1 MAKKIKMVAV
11 ISVLA
16 TLVFTALYQKWNTGL
31 LLTLAITAGTIAYH
45 FVMRLA
51 VGSIVDAVMHN
62 HADYRK
68 SWYQMRPFEQKF
80 YEKLGVKKWKGKM
93 PTYAPALF
101 SVKERSLEEI
111 VQATC
116 QAEIVHEII
125 VVFSFMPL
133 IAVVWFDSFMVF
145 LLTSIGAACVDLT
158 FVIMQRYN
166 RPRLVK
172 MAERMKKSR

>member
-1 MAKKIKMVAV
+1 MAKMVKSTAV
-11 ISVLA
+11 VSVLA
-16 TLVFTALYQKWNTGL
+16 TLILTVLYQKMNIGI

-45 FVMRLA
+45 FVMRLV
-51 VGSIVDAVMHN
+51 VGGVVNRIMGN

-68 SWYQMRPFEQKF
+68 QWYQMRPFEKKL
-80 YEKLGVKKWKGKM
+80 YEKIGVKKWKGKM
-93 PTYAPALF
+93 PTYDPSLF
-101 SVKERSLEEI
+101 SVKEKSFEEI

-125 VVFSFMPL
+125 VVFSFLPL
-133 IAVVWFDSFMVF
+133 VAVIWFGSFMVF
-145 LLTSIGAACVDLT
+145 LLTSIGAACMDLT

-172 MAERMKKSR
+172 MAERMK

>member
-1 MAKKIKMVAV
+1 MAKTIKSVAV
-11 ISVLA
+11 VSVLA
-16 TLVFTALYQKWNTGL
+16 TFAFTALYQNWNTEL

-51 VGSIVDAVMHN
+51 VGSIVDAIMHN

-68 SWYQMRPFEQKF
+68 PWYQMHPFEKKL

-93 PTYAPALF
+93 PTYDPSLF
-101 SVKERSLEEI
+101 SVKEKSFDEI

-125 VVFSFMPL
+125 VVFSFLPL
-133 IAVVWFDSFMVF
+133 VAVIWFGSFMVF
-145 LLTSIGAACVDLT
+145 LLTSIGAACMDLT
-158 FVIMQRYN
+158 FVMMQRYN

-172 MAERMKKSR
+172 MAERMK

>member
-1 MAKKIKMVAV
+1 MAKKIKTVTV

-16 TLVFTALYQKWNTGL
+16 TLVFAVLYQKWNKGL

-51 VGSIVDAVMHN
+51 VGSVVDAVMKN

-68 SWYQMRPFEQKF
+68 TWYQLRPFEKKI
-80 YEKLGVKKWKGKM
+80 YEKLGVKRWKGKM
-93 PTYAPALF
+93 PTYNPSLF

-116 QAEIVHEII
+116 EAEIVHEII
-125 VVFSFMPL
+125 VVLSFVPL
-133 IAVVWFDSFMVF
+133 IAVVWFGSFMVF
-145 LLTSIGAACVDLT
+145 LLTSIGAACMDLT

-172 MAERMKKSR
+172 IAERMK

>member
-1 MAKKIKMVAV
+1 MAKTIKSVAV
-11 ISVLA
+11 VSVLS
-16 TLVFTALYQKWNTGL
+16 TLLFTALYQKWNTDF

-51 VGSIVDAVMHN
+51 VGSIVHAIMHN

-68 SWYQMRPFEQKF
+68 PWYQMRAFEKKI

-93 PTYAPALF
+93 PTYNPALF

-125 VVFSFMPL
+125 IVLSFMPL
-133 IAVVWFDSFMVF
+133 MAVMWFGSFMVF

-172 MAERMKKSR
+172 MVERMKKVR